1 MLFNPL
7 YTMFQLYRV
16 GQFYW
21 WRKPEDHEKNRE
33 LSQAPGKLYHIMLYR
48 VHLAKN
54 WVQTHGFSGDRH

>member
-21 WRKPEDHEKNRE
+21 WRKPEDPEKKQRTVTSPWTTVSHNVASSAPRDE
-33 LSQAPGKLYHIMLYR
+33 LGS
-48 VHLAKN
+48 N
-54 WVQTHGFSGDRH
+54 